1 MLTANIGRLDSVNRT
16 LQSNDLVA
24 AEAINGSITEDNAME
39 ENSRFINSLI
49 IKKLAVGDT
58 LDASDTTALESI
70 FEQHWLVAGL
80 SVYQAAAL
88 LGKEYYS
95 PELPALRKVNNN
107 IPDKP
112 NDNDDVSGAAI
123 NMYPNPATGE
133 IYFAGELPDD
143 ATVKIYDVT
152 GRVVLLKTYSSRIDV
167 TGLEEGFYM
176 VKIYHDNK
184 MLFNNILV
192 KIK

>member
-1 MLTANIGRLDSVNRT
+1 M
-16 LQSNDLVA
+16 
-24 AEAINGSITEDNAME
+24 
-39 ENSRFINSLI
+39 
-49 IKKLAVGDT
+49 
-58 LDASDTTALESI
+58 
-70 FEQHWLVAGL
+70 AGL

>member
-1 MLTANIGRLDSVNRT
+1 MNIEHLLISADISIM
-16 LQSNDLVA
+16 
-24 AEAINGSITEDNAME
+24 EAIK
-39 ENSRFINSLI
+39 RL
-49 IKKLAVGDT
+49 
-58 LDASDTTALESI
+58 
-70 FEQHWLVAGL
+70 
-80 SVYQAAAL
+80 
-88 LGKEYYS
+88 
-95 PELPALRKVNNN
+95 
-107 IPDKP
+107 
-112 NDNDDVSGAAI
+112 
-123 NMYPNPATGE
+123 
-133 IYFAGELPDD
+133 DD